1 MINDSLVE
9 KIRKLLAL
17 GSALNDSPAQA
28 ELAMQKAKQLAIE
41 NDIDLASIQV
51 FENKKSDE
59 PIVKGDEINLGK
71 RESVCQ
77 KFIYWLLQKHFN
89 VKVITGGGRY
99 YGKMLTL
106 IGKTKDIQIATY
118 INTFLNQEFMNL
130 WHKYRETHY
139 EAQTKDR
146 NSYFWGLYN
155 GLDSK
160 LKEQSKTTESASF
173 SSIVAARGSQAAA
186 QVQNCY
192 ALAVTS
198 HKERL
203 EDALNEFYPRLRKA
217 SRRSYSNGHH
227 SESARESGFAAGRNI
242 SLRMGI
248 GGGNGGRL
256 AS

>member
-17 GSALNDSPAQA
+17 GSDLNDSPEQA

-59 PIVKGDEINLGK
+59 PIVKGEDINLGK

-77 KFIYWLLQKHFN
+77 KFIYWVLQNHFN

-99 YGKMLTL
+99 NGRRLTL
-106 IGKTKDIQIATY
+106 IGKTKDIQIAAY
-118 INTFLNQEFMNL
+118 INTYLNQEFMNL
-130 WHKYRETHY
+130 WHKYRASHY

-173 SSIVAARGSQAAA
+173 SSMVSARGSQAAA

-192 ALAVTS
+192 ALTVVS
-198 HKERL
+198 NKKRL
-203 EDALNEFYPRLRKA
+203 EDAMNAFYPRLT
-217 SRRSYSNGHH
+217 SRSRSSGNGHH
-227 SESARESGFAAGRNI
+227 SESARESGFAAGQNI

>member
-17 GSALNDSPAQA
+17 GSALNDSPEQA
-28 ELAMQKAKQLAIE
+28 ELAMRKAKQLAIE

-59 PIVKGDEINLGK
+59 PIVKGEGINLGK

-77 KFIYWLLQKHFN
+77 KFIYWVLQNHFN
-89 VKVITGGGRY
+89 VKVITNGGRY
-99 YGKMLTL
+99 YGKQLTL

-118 INTFLNQEFMNL
+118 INTYLNQEFMSL
-130 WHKYRETHY
+130 WHKYRASHY

-173 SSIVAARGSQAAA
+173 SSIVAARGSQAAS

-192 ALAVTS
+192 ALTVVS
-198 HKERL
+198 NKKRL
-203 EDALNEFYPRLRKA
+203 EDAMNDFYPRLR
-217 SRRSYSNGHH
+217 SRSRSSGNGHH